1 MNAADCEAAA
11 TPGSTLYLTEANGGV
26 ANVPA
31 PQFSSM
37 GEPIYVGVGGGAPPT
52 EPNPAGC
59 YQVQTV
65 GGAYSIG
72 QIMHQE
78 TNFPQFHETCTSF
91 DTNVYKACVCKR
103 VRPKAKAC
111 KCVAKTPSPPPFPPP
126 PLPLAPPPSPPPQYV
141 IEDECVQHFPTSTRL
156 AASWTASAIA
166 FATYGMATIARETT
180 PRSTHCSTPAL
191 VGAKLWCA
199 KPTTLLLS
207 AGCGPEIPMAEFAWA
222 GNGGWLRFQLSA
234 GIPVTDLMV
243 IDTYSTDA
251 TTGSAFAYGIMEHRA
266 AGGLAAGGADCTLS
280 FTNPRVPRGAGAV
293 AHLGEEA
300 NLPCT
305 LIGPYDRTTV
315 STPCSKT
322 GKYNTLVAAIE
333 NLEANQRIGDATCF
347 SIRREGDAD
356 DAEFG
361 LYADTVVTDLPGNLM
376 FTYKPQT
383 YVMTCPPPSAPPP
396 SPNSPPQ
403 EPAAVS
409 AA

>member
-141 IEDECVQHFPTSTRL
+141 IEDEC
-156 AASWTASAIA
+156 AAL
-166 FATYGMATIARETT
+166 
-180 PRSTHCSTPAL
+180 PDVNAL
-191 VGAKLWCA
+191 GGELDGKCNSFCDVWNGDDRAGDYAAVDALFNSGFGRGEVVVFQA
-199 KPTTLLLS
+199 DNALLS

-280 FTNPRVPRGAGAV
+280 FTNPRVCRAAPGAV
-293 AHLGEEA
+293 APLGEEA

-333 NLEANQRIGDATCF
+333 NLEANQRIGDATVF
-347 SIRREGDAD
+347 YSRREGDAE

-361 LYADTVVTDLPGNLM
+361 L
-376 FTYKPQT
+376 
-383 YVMTCPPPSAPPP
+383 
-396 SPNSPPQ
+396 
-403 EPAAVS
+403 
-409 AA
+409 